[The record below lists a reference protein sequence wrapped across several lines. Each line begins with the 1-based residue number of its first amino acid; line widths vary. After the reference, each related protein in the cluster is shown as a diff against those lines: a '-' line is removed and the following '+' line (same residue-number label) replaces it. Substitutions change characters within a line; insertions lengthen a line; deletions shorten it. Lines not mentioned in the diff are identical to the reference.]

1 MRNLKKI
8 LALVLALMM
17 VLSVMVFASATN
29 LEDYADSEQ
38 VSEEYAEA
46 VDVLSGMGILKGS
59 EGKLYPK
66 DYVQRSHV
74 STMIYRMMSTDVADA
89 QVHIYEDYG
98 MFDDVSE
105 DNWFA
110 GFVNYS
116 ANNELVKGVGDNK
129 FNPSGY
135 MTGYELITILLR
147 AIGYDQ
153 NNEISGS
160 DWKITA
166 AGLAKQAGIL
176 GDFNETTLGS
186 YLTREQI
193 AYLMFNAMNVPQVTY
208 TPALGY
214 ETDDLF
220 GNVNDSIGEENFG
233 LTYTHGIVVGNQ
245 ATGESTTKISWTN
258 SGVAYSYNDAFGF
271 NTTTGLDLFGHQVKV
286 WYDAT
291 GNTTN
296 LTTYALAD
304 EATNVAVMDEGLTLA
319 DYQAAGFSTA
329 HGASTY
335 RSDGYD
341 KMDTNYMSGT
351 YPFYVAISNSALLTP
366 DVLIGVDATVEQVT
380 AINNYISNPTVTF
393 GSTGTVAQNKVVEG
407 LSNAVVGNYVIV
419 NTIHGTANIS
429 TTITA
434 PYYTLDTVTQTVT
447 GTVRSVGTDGTVT
460 LRDGTT
466 IEKSPLYDYSDMG
479 KATITGGVELTFT
492 LDNNGKY
499 IGVAEPAAEYL
510 YVTYAYWEQTGT
522 STVTYY
528 LQGVTLN
535 GQITTVE
542 VNRDSYLAAI
552 DITGG
557 EVAVAHRVESGSGT
571 GSVVDTGNY
580 KMMVLEGDTWDAAT
594 WNEVLTDENLTAA
607 SDQISNTEFL
617 STSTMFYVIEDFGDN
632 LTVTPYTGVTALVG
646 DATSVTVSGPYTKT
660 SLATETTT
668 NANWL
673 VNTVLVSDITYTYA
687 GNYFYAGEETP
698 DATAEKAGDASIKQ
712 YNLYVAGAST
722 TTPVWVETDSAVT
735 PVGHNFYT
743 YTRTYDNV
751 LDDYVYT
758 LTRVLGYANNG
769 NVILNRQLSQ
779 YQGTAQNYIQA
790 GNDQFKTA
798 DDVVVVDLT
807 GVTSIST
814 VAELNRAVQNND
826 VFVDCLM
833 TADRS
838 EVVVIYVTS
847 VTEA

>member
-17 VLSVMVFASATN
+17 VLSVMVFASAAN

-258 SGVAYSYNDAFGF
+258 AGVAYTYSDAWGF
-271 NTTTGLDLFGHQVKV
+271 NTETGLDLFGHQVKV
-286 WYDAT
+286 WYNNKTSTAS
-291 GNTTN
+291 
-296 LTTYALAD
+296 LTTYAVMD
-304 EATNVAVMDEGLTLA
+304 EATHVAVMDEGLDLA

-351 YPFYVAISNSALLTP
+351 YPFYVAISNNALLTP

-466 IEKSPLYDYSDMG
+466 IEKSPLYNYSDMG

-499 IGVAEPAAEYL
+499 IGVAEPATEYL

-542 VNRDSYLAAI
+542 VNRQSYLNAI
-552 DITGG
+552 AST
-557 EVAVAHRVESGSGT
+557 AVSHKVESGSGT

-580 KMMVLEGDTWDAAT
+580 KMMELNGGTWQTAT
-594 WNEVLTDENLTAA
+594 WTDTLSNEPLTAT
-607 SDQISNTEFL
+607 SDKISNTEFL
-617 STSTMFYVIEDFGDN
+617 STNTMFYVIEDFGDD

-660 SLATETTT
+660 SLATSTTTT
-668 NANWL
+668 NNWL

-687 GNYFYAGEETP
+687 GNYFYGG
-698 DATAEKAGDASIKQ
+698 ATAPTATGNKVGDPSIQ
-712 YNLYVAGAST
+712 QFNLYVAGAST
-722 TTPVWVETDSAVT
+722 TTPVWVETDGAAT
-735 PVGHNFYT
+735 PAAHVFYT

-751 LDDYVYT
+751 LDDYVYELTAVSGYGAGGYTLRNQT
-758 LTRVLGYANNG
+758 LTQYA
-769 NVILNRQLSQ
+769 
-779 YQGTAQNYIQA
+779 GTAQNYIQLA
-790 GNDQFKTA
+790 GNNIQIETA
-798 DDVVVVDLT
+798 DNVAIIDLRQNGT
-807 GVTSIST
+807 IDT
-814 VAELNRAVQNND
+814 VAEVNDAAQNNTIT
-826 VFVDCLM
+826 VDCLL

>member
-17 VLSVMVFASATN
+17 VLSVMVFASAAN
-29 LEDYADSEQ
+29 YDDYSDKDQ
-38 VSEEYAEA
+38 VSPEYAEA
-46 VDVLSGMGILKGS
+46 VEVLTGMDIFWGS
-59 EGKLYPK
+59 ENSFYPK
-66 DYVQRSHV
+66 SNVTRAEVATLLYRIMTGDITGSQVG
-74 STMIYRMMSTDVADA
+74 IYK
-89 QVHIYEDYG
+89 DYG
-98 MFDDVSE
+98 MFDDVLE
-105 DNWFA
+105 TNWFA
-110 GFVNYS
+110 GYVNYA
-116 ANNELVKGVGDNK
+116 ANGELVVGVGDNK
-129 FNPSGY
+129 YNPKGNV
-135 MTGYELITILLR
+135 TGYEWITMLLR
-147 AIGYDQ
+147 AIGYDA
-153 NNEISGS
+153 NGEISGS
-160 DWKITA
+160 TWKITA
-166 AGLAKQAGIL
+166 ASQAKQAGIL

-245 ATGESTTKISWTN
+245 ATGETVTKI
-258 SGVAYSYNDAFGF
+258 AYTVKNGAFDEISYLYNKAKSFDAQ
-271 NTTTGLDLFGHQVKV
+271 TGLDLFGHQVKV
-286 WYDAT
+286 WYD
-291 GNTTN
+291 NRPTTK
-296 LTTYALAD
+296 TTYAVMD

-319 DYQAAGFSTA
+319 DYQAAGFSTY
-329 HGASTY
+329 HNNSTY
-335 RSDGYD
+335 YSDGYD
-341 KMDTNYMSGT
+341 VMNDDNTVGT
-351 YPFYVAISNSALLTP
+351 YPFYVAISNNALLTP

-393 GSTGTVAQNKVVEG
+393 SRTSTVVQNKVTSG

-419 NTIHGTANIS
+419 NTIHGTNNIS

-447 GTVRSVGTDGTVT
+447 GTVRSIGTDDTVT

-466 IEKSPLYDYSDMG
+466 IEKSPLFDYSDMTQE
-479 KATITGGVELTFT
+479 TIVGGVQLTFT

-499 IGVAEPAAEYL
+499 IGVAYPAPEYL

-542 VNRDSYLAAI
+542 VNKDSYDNAI
-552 DITGG
+552 DGT
-557 EVAVAHRVESGSGT
+557 AVNHKVESGSGT
-571 GSVVDTGNY
+571 GSVVDTGSY
-580 KMMVLEGDTWDAAT
+580 KMMVLNGDTWQAAT
-594 WNEVLTDENLTAA
+594 WTDTLSNEPLTAA
-607 SDQISNTEFL
+607 SDKISNTEFL
-617 STSTMFYVIEDFGDN
+617 STNTMFYVIEDFGDD
-632 LTVTPYTGVTALVG
+632 LTVTPYTGVAALVG

-698 DATAEKAGDASIKQ
+698 DATAEKADDASIKQ